1 MKVNS
6 ETMRVEAFL
15 TLYGTVGVRKLK
27 QDGEYISWI

>member
-6 ETMRVEAFL
+6 ETMRMEVFL

-27 QDGEYISWI
+27 QNVEFISWI